1 MKKWLIIVLSV
12 FGFLVAIIIYNFAGA
27 VSKNFNS
34 SSSLPTTYR
43 DLLVQ
48 AINDEPAYSEGM
60 KKNFLQ
66 PYENFDTKPTVEMIN
81 DALLCFKE
89 KISSD
94 ILSTKN
100 NSKDNFLNQNIN
112 ILNQEDLT
120 RETRRLFDFFSEDVQ
135 KIINFCKGKFEAVIF
150 HKDIPKDTFV
160 FDGKLITD
168 QLVFGRGYSTAA
180 KIQNGIFKEYVQ
192 FNQSSITN
200 FSDFNIVDWVVMVYL
215 GDYPCPLAITTDNF
229 IYTQRLLER
238 QAKKIGETKTIL
250 PISPQSTVRG
260 ETWFFPDGGDTEC
273 YYLGGI
279 VLEKDNN
286 NLFIGHRD
294 VYNALF
300 KSTQ

>member
-12 FGFLVAIIIYNFAGA
+12 FGFLVAIIIYNFAGV
-27 VSKNFNS
+27 VSKNYNS

-48 AINDEPAYSEGM
+48 TINDEPAYSEGM

-66 PYENFDTKPTVEMIN
+66 PYENFDTKPTAEMIN

-94 ILSTKN
+94 ILSAKN
-100 NSKDNFLNQNIN
+100 NPKDNFLNQNIN

-150 HKDIPKDTFV
+150 YQDIPKDTFV
-160 FDGKLITD
+160 FDGELITD
-168 QLVFGRGYSTAA
+168 QFVFGKSNVHT
-180 KIQNGIFKEYVQ
+180 IQNGIFKEYVQ
-192 FNQSSITN
+192 FNKSSVTN
-200 FSDFNIVDWVVMVYL
+200 FSDFNIVDWVVMLYL
-215 GDYPCPLAITTDNF
+215 GDYPCPLSITTDNF

-238 QAKKIGETKTIL
+238 QAKKIGEIRTIL
-250 PISPQSTVRG
+250 PISPQSTERG
-260 ETWFFPDGGDTEC
+260 ETWFFQDSDDFEC

-286 NLFIGHRD
+286 NLFFGHRD